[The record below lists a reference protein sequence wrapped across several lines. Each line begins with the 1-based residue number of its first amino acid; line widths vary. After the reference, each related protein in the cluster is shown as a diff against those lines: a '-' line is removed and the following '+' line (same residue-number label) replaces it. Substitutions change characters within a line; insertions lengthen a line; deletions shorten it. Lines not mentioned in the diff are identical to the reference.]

1 MIRGSLVSAIYDKT
15 MEISITALENSQ
27 AVSLMSTDIQRIVDG
42 LKFIHEIWANLLQI
56 AVATWLLSIQI
67 GVACVAPVAVSMGTI
82 EDFCGYFPV
91 YR

>member
-42 LKFIHEIWANLLQI
+42 LKFVHEIWANLLQVAI
-56 AVATWLLSIQI
+56 ATWLLSREI
-67 GVACVAPVAVSMGTI
+67 GVACVAPVAISLGIVPSQI
-82 EDFCGYFPV
+82 
-91 YR
+91 